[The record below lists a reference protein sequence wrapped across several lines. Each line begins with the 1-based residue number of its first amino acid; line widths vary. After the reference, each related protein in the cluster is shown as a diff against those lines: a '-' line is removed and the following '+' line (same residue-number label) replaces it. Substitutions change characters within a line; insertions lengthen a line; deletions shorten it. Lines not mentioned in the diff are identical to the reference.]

1 MSGNPGYGNRS
12 AEREERTD
20 ADDWQDETAGER
32 PAGAASGEAPA
43 PLDEEALEDPQAAC
57 EAEKA
62 RADENWERYL
72 RAAAE
77 LDNVRKRAERDL
89 ENARKFAIE
98 RFATELLAV
107 KDSLEMGLAA
117 AEEASDVESL
127 LEGSRTT
134 LKQLAAALE
143 RFGVAEVDPV
153 GEPFDPHLHEAM
165 TTQPSDE
172 AEPDTVLTVYQK
184 GYTLNGRLLRP
195 ARVVV
200 AAASGRG

>member
-12 AEREERTD
+12 AERDERTD
-20 ADDWQDETAGER
+20 ADDWQDETAGQR
-32 PAGAASGEAPA
+32 PAAAPSGEAPA

-117 AEEASDVESL
+117 AEEATDVESL
-127 LEGSRTT
+127 LEGSRAT
-134 LKQLAAALE
+134 LKQLAGALE

-172 AEPDTVLTVYQK
+172 AEPDTVLTVFQK